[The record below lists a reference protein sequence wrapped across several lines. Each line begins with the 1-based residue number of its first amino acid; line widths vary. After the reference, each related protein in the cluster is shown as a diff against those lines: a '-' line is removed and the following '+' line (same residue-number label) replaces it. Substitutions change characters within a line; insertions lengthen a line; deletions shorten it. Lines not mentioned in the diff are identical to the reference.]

1 LARERFNISL
11 SLSPNR
17 TRHIPGQLA
26 SGSSVAKMTI
36 ELVDEKSPTSRPKP
50 ADTPEVAPRKARSR
64 VTNGKVL
71 IAGVDQR
78 SLWVRRCK
86 DIIASHLS
94 DLGGTENTSAAER
107 SLIRRASVMSVELER
122 LETKFAGAGEA
133 SDSDL
138 DLYQRTAGN
147 LRRLLEAVGLQ
158 RRAKQVNDMDAFL
171 AKRKRITTVPPPTET
186 ITPEPE

>member
-1 LARERFNISL
+1 
-11 SLSPNR
+11 
-17 TRHIPGQLA
+17 
-26 SGSSVAKMTI
+26 MTI
-36 ELVDEKSPTSRPKP
+36 ELVADKSPTSQPKP

-64 VTNGKVL
+64 VTNGSVL

-107 SLIRRASVMSVELER
+107 SLIRRASVLSVELER

-158 RRAKQVNDMDAFL
+158 RRAKQVNDMETFL
-171 AKRKRITTVPPPTET
+171 AKRKRATTVTPSTVPP
-186 ITPEPE
+186 TPEPEVV